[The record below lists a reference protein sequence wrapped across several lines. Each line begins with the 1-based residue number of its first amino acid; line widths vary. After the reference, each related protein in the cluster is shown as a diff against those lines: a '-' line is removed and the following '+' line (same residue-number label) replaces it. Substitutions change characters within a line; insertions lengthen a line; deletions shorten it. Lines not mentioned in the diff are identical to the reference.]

1 MLLHELQMW
10 ATKRFNDDKEIESE
24 LGDLL
29 DDRLHGEEEKCSYYE
44 EYENNLGSSNYNS
57 RHILVSD
64 A

>member
-29 DDRLHGEEEKCSYYE
+29 DDRLHGEEE
-44 EYENNLGSSNYNS
+44 NT
-57 RHILVSD
+57 HIMKNMKIIWVLPIIIPGIF
-64 A
+64 